1 MVGAI
6 PHPQHDGG
14 NIMNTV
20 TNEQIPEL
28 REYDVE
34 ILGFWN
40 WGTTV
45 MATSPENAKEE
56 ADKEFSW
63 DDVEIDRKS
72 GLVQVDGEEL
82 E

>member
-1 MVGAI
+1 
-6 PHPQHDGG
+6 
-14 NIMNTV
+14 MNTV
-20 TNEQIPEL
+20 TDKQKPEL
-28 REYDVE
+28 REYEVE
-34 ILGFWN
+34 ISGFWN

-45 MATSPENAKEE
+45 MATSPENAKVEV
-56 ADKEFSW
+56 DKEFSW